1 MDRREF
7 LKAMGG
13 AAAAV
18 GAAPLLGAGARA
30 QAAPAATSAPSASAP
45 WFSISLAGWS
55 LHRRHFNEGKLP
67 LADFPRVA
75 REEFGIGAIELVNTM
90 FPSPTWRAQQEL
102 LASAAKHDVKVL
114 LIMCDAEGDLS
125 AERDADRLQAVANHR
140 KWLEIAGNLGCH
152 SIRVN
157 SGGRPANPGDQ
168 QRCIDSLKRLGEMA
182 AERSLAVLC
191 ENHWGMSSYPDDL
204 LAVMRGV
211 GMSNV
216 GTLPDFGNFPD
227 DVDRYAAVAAM
238 LPFAKAVSAKCHD
251 FDAEGR
257 ETRTDFAR
265 MLGLVRA
272 AGYRG
277 WIGIE
282 YEGERLSEAEGIRA
296 AKRLLEKLS
305 A

>member
-1 MDRREF
+1 MERREF
-7 LKAMGG
+7 LKVVSG
-13 AAAAV
+13 AAAAAV
-18 GAAPLLGAGARA
+18 AAPLLHANAT
-30 QAAPAATSAPSASAP
+30 AADATGGPAAVRAPG
-45 WFSISLAGWS
+45 FQISLAGWS
-55 LHRRHFNEGKLP
+55 LHRRHFQEGKLP

-102 LASAAKHDVKVL
+102 LANAAKFDVKVL

-125 AERDADRLQAVANHR
+125 AERETDRRQAVANHR
-140 KWLEIAGNLGCH
+140 KWIEIAANLGCH

-157 SGGRPANPGDQ
+157 TGGRPAHRDDQ
-168 QRCIDSLKRLGEMA
+168 LHCIDSLKRLGEMA
-182 AERSLAVLC
+182 AERSLNVLC

-204 LAVMRGV
+204 VAVMRGV
-211 GMSNV
+211 GMANV

-238 LPFAKAVSAKCHD
+238 LPFAKAVSAKAHD
-251 FDAEGR
+251 FDAAGR

-272 AGYRG
+272 AGYSG
-277 WIGIE
+277 FIGIE
-282 YEGERLSEAEGIRA
+282 YEGERLSEAEGILA
-296 AKRLLEKLS
+296 TKRLLESL
-305 A
+305 AD

>member
-1 MDRREF
+1 M
-7 LKAMGG
+7 A
-13 AAAAV
+13 
-18 GAAPLLGAGARA
+18 AAPLLMS
-30 QAAPAATSAPSASAP
+30 AAPAASARPVEASRAAREEP
-45 WFSISLAGWS
+45 WFRISLAGWS
-55 LHRRHFNEGKLP
+55 LHRRHFQEGKLP

-102 LASAAKHDVKVL
+102 LANARRHDVKIL

-125 AERDADRLQAVANHR
+125 AESELDRLQAVANHH
-140 KWLEIAGNLGCH
+140 KWIEIAANLGCH

-157 SGGRPANPGDQ
+157 SSGRPANSGDRD
-168 QRCIDSLKRLGEMA
+168 RCIDSLKRLGAMA
-182 AERSLAVLC
+182 AERGLNVLC

-204 LAVMRGV
+204 VAVMRGV
-211 GMSNV
+211 GMANV

-238 LPFAKAVSAKCHD
+238 MPFAKAVSAKCHD
-251 FDAEGR
+251 FDEAGR

-265 MLGLVRA
+265 MFGIVRA

-277 WIGIE
+277 YVGIE
-282 YEGERLSEAEGIRA
+282 YEGERLAETDGILA
-296 AKRLLEKLS
+296 AKRLLE
-305 A
+305 AIAAGE